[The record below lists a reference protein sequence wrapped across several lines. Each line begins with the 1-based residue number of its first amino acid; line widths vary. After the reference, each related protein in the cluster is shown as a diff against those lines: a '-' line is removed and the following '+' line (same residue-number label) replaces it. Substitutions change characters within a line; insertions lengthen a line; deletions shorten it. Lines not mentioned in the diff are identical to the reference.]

1 MGAVKGML
9 MDDAENILNVT
20 ADKLI
25 GGDISEDDALDIL
38 DKNLETLGI
47 LGFDN
52 KYDALAVVYQLT
64 DGYVGGKIW
73 KVVQV
78 NLDKS
83 FKFEILNTKNI
94 LKRNNQKKKYL
105 GLFSLIMVERKKEDF
120 ILEMVVII
128 LLLTII

>member
-47 LGFDN
+47 LGFEN
-52 KYDALAVVYQLT
+52 KYDALAVVYQMT
-64 DGYVGGKIW
+64 
-73 KVVQV
+73 
-78 NLDKS
+78 
-83 FKFEILNTKNI
+83 
-94 LKRNNQKKKYL
+94 NQIY
-105 GLFSLIMVERKKEDF
+105 KENF
-120 ILEMVVII
+120 
-128 LLLTII
+128 

>member
-52 KYDALAVVYQLT
+52 KYDALTVVYQMT
-64 DGYVGGKIW
+64 DQIY
-73 KVVQV
+73 
-78 NLDKS
+78 
-83 FKFEILNTKNI
+83 
-94 LKRNNQKKKYL
+94 
-105 GLFSLIMVERKKEDF
+105 KENF
-120 ILEMVVII
+120 
-128 LLLTII
+128 

>member
-52 KYDALAVVYQLT
+52 KYDALAVVYQMT
-64 DGYVGGKIW
+64 DQNY
-73 KVVQV
+73 
-78 NLDKS
+78 
-83 FKFEILNTKNI
+83 
-94 LKRNNQKKKYL
+94 
-105 GLFSLIMVERKKEDF
+105 KENF
-120 ILEMVVII
+120 
-128 LLLTII
+128 

>member
-38 DKNLETLGI
+38 DKNLDTLGI

-64 DGYVGGKIW
+64 DQIY
-73 KVVQV
+73 
-78 NLDKS
+78 
-83 FKFEILNTKNI
+83 
-94 LKRNNQKKKYL
+94 
-105 GLFSLIMVERKKEDF
+105 KENF
-120 ILEMVVII
+120 
-128 LLLTII
+128 

>member
-1 MGAVKGML
+1 MSAVKGML

-52 KYDALAVVYQLT
+52 KYDALAVVYQMT
-64 DGYVGGKIW
+64 DQIY
-73 KVVQV
+73 
-78 NLDKS
+78 
-83 FKFEILNTKNI
+83 
-94 LKRNNQKKKYL
+94 
-105 GLFSLIMVERKKEDF
+105 KENF
-120 ILEMVVII
+120 
-128 LLLTII
+128 